1 MDNVE
6 RLLGRK
12 LPKITGDVFLPED
25 ESGLT
30 RRELALVRKV
40 VGKRKELKKARNVRR
55 GRAYK
60 LSQLKFMLFNATAS
74 TDSVDVVQLFN
85 ELTTSKPPGFIS
97 ASLKG
102 GQFKELARI
111 NSKSVIPLKST
122 GYRPNQIMITFDL
135 GGKRNIVNVFSN
147 GSLRLSGASDVD
159 DVVKYTERLVGTV
172 ENVIISNTSGQLRI
186 DKNISLDALRTHF
199 PKELLGRDGGTIYY
213 EKETGIRTLGLS
225 YKYAAKYTRMVE
237 NKSVFQPAKVPV
249 EQAVTEAIFGRKVP
263 MKEEEYREKF
273 FVITFYRTGAIQF
286 RGRVADPGSMIS
298 FIKGILDAVQDYALV
313 TPFVAEKPAA
323 PKAEPKYTTRS
334 RNPPNP
340 PDSFEGN
347 CAPGYYCRPN
357 AQGFPSCYK
366 IPEINAS
373 SRRTVAEAY
382 RAAGVPIPDKVK
394 ALFGIIGPNSINYG
408 VKLTLEKQK
417 FRNREI
423 EVLKIGGRQCF
434 RMSEDQLE
442 AVARRLEIPGIRKG
456 MGVAKMCERLKRAA
470 ELQDTRQNAANF
482 TVDGQKY
489 YIMGNSIKGATRK
502 NGKPNPSRKC
512 ATLPVEVLKR
522 YARAYGIDPEG
533 KSRPKICAEMA
544 AKKGAAPQRARAAF
558 TPAAPVAPVKP
569 PVVRG
574 PTRKE
579 SSDEKSRQHFIQ
591 SIGNVPY
598 TNENIQKYI
607 NTPAGY
613 KRAAFIMQH
622 KKNHALT
629 KSIRVNN
636 IPETS
641 RAQFMKNV
649 VMFAKTKKGSRYPT
663 AEQVSA
669 YRNTLAAKYRIIAG
683 RNYGALGPGGAKAN
697 VETM

>member
-1 MDNVE
+1 MVD
-6 RLLGRK
+6 
-12 LPKITGDVFLPED
+12 
-25 ESGLT
+25 
-30 RRELALVRKV
+30 
-40 VGKRKELKKARNVRR
+40 KRKELKKVRNVKR
-55 GRAYK
+55 GRTYK
-60 LSQLKFMLFNATAS
+60 LSQLKFMLFNATAH
-74 TDSVDVVQLFN
+74 TDSIDVVQLFN
-85 ELTTSKPPGFIS
+85 ELVTSKPPGFIS

-122 GYRPNQIMITFDL
+122 AYRPNQLMITFDL
-135 GGKRNIVNVFSN
+135 RGKRNIVNVFSN

-172 ENVIISNTSGQLRI
+172 EDVIISNTSGQLRI
-186 DKNISLDALRTHF
+186 DKNISLDALQRYF
-199 PKELLGRDGGTIYY
+199 PKELLGKTGGTIYY
-213 EKETGIRTLGLS
+213 EKETGLRSLGLS

-237 NKSVFQPAKVPV
+237 NKSVFRPAKVPV
-249 EQAVTEAIFGRKVP
+249 EQAVTEAIFGVKVP
-263 MKEEEYREKF
+263 MKEEEYKEKF

-286 RGRVADPGSMIS
+286 RGKVADPGSMIS

-313 TPFVAEKPAA
+313 TSFVDEKPAA

-340 PDSFEGN
+340 PDSFEGT

-442 AVARRLEIPGIRKG
+442 SVARRLEIPGIRKG

-470 ELQDTRQNAANF
+470 ELQDTRRNAANF

-489 YIMGNSIKGATRK
+489 YIMGNSIKGAVRK
-502 NGKPNPSRKC
+502 NGKPNPARKC
-512 ATLPVEVLKR
+512 ATLPVEVLKK
-522 YARAYGIDPEG
+522 YARAFGIDPEG

-544 AKKGAAPQRARAAF
+544 AKKGEAPPKARLTF
-558 TPAAPVAPVKP
+558 TPAPPEPKA

-579 SSDEKSRQHFIQ
+579 SLDEKSRQHFIK

-598 TNENIQKYI
+598 TAENIQRYLK
-607 NTPAGY
+607 TPAGY

-622 KKNHALT
+622 KKNHALA
-629 KSIRVNN
+629 KSVRTNN
-636 IPETS
+636 IAETS
-641 RAQFMKNV
+641 REQFVKNV
-649 VMFAKTKKGSRYPT
+649 IMFAKTKKTGRYPT
-663 AEQVSA
+663 TEQVMA
-669 YRNTLAAKYRIIAG
+669 YRNKLAAKYRNIRG
-683 RNYGALGPGGAKAN
+683 LYGALGPVGVKTV

>member
-1 MDNVE
+1 MNNVE

-237 NKSVFQPAKVPV
+237 NKSVFRPAKVPV

-286 RGRVADPGSMIS
+286 RGKVADPGSMIS

-313 TPFVAEKPAA
+313 TPFVDEKPAA

-340 PDSFEGN
+340 PDSFEGT

-470 ELQDTRQNAANF
+470 ELQNTRQNAANF

-598 TNENIQKYI
+598 TNENIQQYI

-669 YRNTLAAKYRIIAG
+669 YRNTLAAKYRNISG
-683 RNYGALGPGGAKAN
+683 RNYGALGPGGAKTV

>member
-1 MDNVE
+1 MDDIE

-12 LPKITGDVFLPED
+12 LPKVTGDVFLPED

-30 RRELALVRKV
+30 LRQLALMRKV

-60 LSQLKFMLFNATAS
+60 LSQLKFMLFNATAH

-85 ELTTSKPPGFIS
+85 ELVTSKPPGFIS

-122 GYRPNQIMITFDL
+122 GYRPNQLMITFDL
-135 GGKRNIVNVFSN
+135 AGKRNIVNVFSN

-159 DVVKYTERLVGTV
+159 DVVKYTERLVGEV
-172 ENVIISNTSGQLRI
+172 EDVIVSNTSGQLRI
-186 DKNISLDALRTHF
+186 DKNINLDALRLHF
-199 PKELLGRDGGTIYY
+199 PPELLGRTGGTIYY
-213 EKETGIRTLGLS
+213 EKETGLRSLGLS
-225 YKYAAKYTRMVE
+225 YKYSAKFTRMVE

-249 EQAVTEAIFGRKVP
+249 EQAVTEAIFGRRVP
-263 MKEEEYREKF
+263 MKEEEYKEKF

-286 RGRVADPGSMIS
+286 RGKVADPGSMIS

-313 TPFVAEKPAA
+313 VPLVAEKPAA

-340 PDSFEGN
+340 PDSFEGT

-394 ALFGIIGPNSINYG
+394 ALFGIIGPNSVNYG
-408 VKLTLEKQK
+408 VKLTLEKQR

-442 AVARRLEIPGIRKG
+442 SVARRLEIPGIRKG

-512 ATLPVEVLKR
+512 ATLPVEVLKK
-522 YARAYGIDPEG
+522 YARAFGIDPEG

-544 AKKGAAPQRARAAF
+544 AKKGAAPARARVTF
-558 TPAAPVAPVKP
+558 TPAAPVAPVA

-591 SIGNVPY
+591 SIGNVPF
-598 TNENIQKYI
+598 TNENVQQYI
-607 NTPAGY
+607 RTPPGY

-629 KSIRVNN
+629 KSVRVNN

-641 RAQFMKNV
+641 RSQFVKNV

-663 AEQVSA
+663 AEQVMA
-669 YRNTLAAKYRIIAG
+669 YRNTLAAKYRNVSG
-683 RNYGALGPGGAKAN
+683 RQYGAVGPGGAKAN

>member
-1 MDNVE
+1 
-6 RLLGRK
+6 
-12 LPKITGDVFLPED
+12 
-25 ESGLT
+25 
-30 RRELALVRKV
+30 
-40 VGKRKELKKARNVRR
+40 
-55 GRAYK
+55 
-60 LSQLKFMLFNATAS
+60 MLFNATAS

-470 ELQDTRQNAANF
+470 ELQNTRQNAANF

>member
-1 MDNVE
+1 MNDIE

-12 LPKITGDVFLPED
+12 LPKITGDVFLPEND
-25 ESGLT
+25 SGLT
-30 RRELALVRKV
+30 LRQLALMRKV
-40 VGKRKELKKARNVRR
+40 VGKRKEFKKARNVRR

-111 NSKSVIPLKST
+111 NSKSVIPMKST

-135 GGKRNIVNVFSN
+135 GGKRNIVNIFSN
-147 GSLRLSGASDVD
+147 GSLRLSGASDID
-159 DVVKYTERLVGTV
+159 DVVKYTERLVGEV

-186 DKNISLDALRTHF
+186 DKNISLDALQRYF
-199 PKELLGRDGGTIYY
+199 PKELLGRSGGTIYY

-225 YKYAAKYTRMVE
+225 YKYSPKYTRMVE
-237 NKSVFQPAKVPV
+237 NKSVLQPSKVPV
-249 EQAVTEAIFGRKVP
+249 EQAVTEAIFGRTVP

-286 RGRVADPGSMIS
+286 RGKVADAGSMIS

-313 TPFVAEKPAA
+313 VPLVDEKPAG
-323 PKAEPKYTTRS
+323 PKAEPTYTTRS
-334 RNPPNP
+334 RNPPQP
-340 PDSFEGN
+340 PPTFLGA

-366 IPEINAS
+366 VPEINAS

-382 RAAGVPIPDKVK
+382 RSAGVPIPDKVK
-394 ALFGIIGPNSINYG
+394 ALFGIIGPNSVNYG

-442 AVARRLEIPGIRKG
+442 SVARRLEIPGIRKG
-456 MGVAKMCERLKRAA
+456 MGVAKMCERLKREA

-512 ATLPVEVLKR
+512 ATLPVEVLKK
-522 YARAYGIDPEG
+522 YARAFGIDPEG

-544 AKKGAAPQRARAAF
+544 AKKVATPQRARVAF
-558 TPAAPVAPVKP
+558 APVAPPVKA

-579 SSDEKSRQHFIQ
+579 STDEKSRQHFIK
-591 SIGNVPY
+591 SMGNVPF
-598 TNENIQKYI
+598 TAENIQRYV

-613 KRAAFIMQH
+613 KRAAFIMQY

-629 KSIRVNN
+629 KSIRTNN

-649 VMFAKTKKGSRYPT
+649 VMFSKTKKTGRYPT
-663 AEQVSA
+663 AAQVTA
-669 YRNTLAAKYRIIAG
+669 YRNTLAAKYRNVTG
-683 RNYGALGPGGAKAN
+683 RNYGTFGPRGAKTN

>member
-1 MDNVE
+1 MDDIE

-12 LPKITGDVFLPED
+12 LPKVTGDVFLPED
-25 ESGLT
+25 NSGLT
-30 RRELALVRKV
+30 RRQLALVRKV
-40 VGKRKELKKARNVRR
+40 VEKRKELKKVRNVRR

-111 NSKSVIPLKST
+111 NSKSVIPMKST

-135 GGKRNIVNVFSN
+135 GGKRNIVNIFTN

-159 DVVKYTERLVGTV
+159 DVVKYTERLVGEV

-186 DKNISLDALRTHF
+186 DKNISLDALQRYF
-199 PKELLGRDGGTIYY
+199 PKELLGRTGGTIYY
-213 EKETGIRTLGLS
+213 EKETGIRSLGLS

-263 MKEEEYREKF
+263 MKEEEYKEKF

-286 RGRVADPGSMIS
+286 RGKVADPGSMIS

-313 TPFVAEKPAA
+313 TSFVDEKPAG

-334 RNPPNP
+334 QNPPNP
-340 PDSFEGN
+340 PDSFEGT

-366 IPEINAS
+366 IPEINIS
-373 SRRTVAEAY
+373 SRRTVTEAY

-394 ALFGIIGPNSINYG
+394 ALFGIIGPNSVNYG

-442 AVARRLEIPGIRKG
+442 SVARRLEIPGIRKG

-482 TVDGQKY
+482 TVEGQKY

-512 ATLPVEVLKR
+512 ATLPVEVLKK
-522 YARAYGIDPEG
+522 YARAFGIDPEG

-544 AKKGAAPQRARAAF
+544 AKKGAALPRARVAF
-558 TPAAPVAPVKP
+558 TPAPPPVKP

-591 SIGNVPY
+591 SVGNVPF
-598 TNENIQKYI
+598 TAENIQRYI

-629 KSIRVNN
+629 KSIRTNN

-649 VMFAKTKKGSRYPT
+649 IMFAKTKKTGRYPT
-663 AEQVSA
+663 AAQVTA
-669 YRNTLAAKYRIIAG
+669 YRNTLAAKYRNVSG
-683 RNYGALGPGGAKAN
+683 RNYGTFGPRGAKTN

>member
-1 MDNVE
+1 MDDIE

-12 LPKITGDVFLPED
+12 LPKVTGDVFLPED
-25 ESGLT
+25 NSGLT
-30 RRELALVRKV
+30 LRQLALMRKV
-40 VGKRKELKKARNVRR
+40 VGKRKELKKVRNVRR
-55 GRAYK
+55 GRSYK

-135 GGKRNIVNVFSN
+135 GGKRNIVNIFTN

-159 DVVKYTERLVGTV
+159 DVVKYTERLVGNV

-186 DKNISLDALRTHF
+186 DKNISLDALQRYF
-199 PKELLGRDGGTIYY
+199 PKELLGKTGGTIYY
-213 EKETGIRTLGLS
+213 EKETGLRSLGLS

-249 EQAVTEAIFGRKVP
+249 EQAVTEAIFGRRVP
-263 MKEEEYREKF
+263 MKEEEYKEKF

-286 RGRVADPGSMIS
+286 RGKVADPGSMIS

-313 TPFVAEKPAA
+313 TSFVDEKPAA

-334 RNPPNP
+334 QNPPNP
-340 PDSFEGN
+340 PDSFEGT

-366 IPEINAS
+366 IPEINVS

-394 ALFGIIGPNSINYG
+394 ALFGIIGPNSVNYG

-442 AVARRLEIPGIRKG
+442 SVARRLEIPGIRKG

-482 TVDGQKY
+482 TVEGQKY

-512 ATLPVEVLKR
+512 ATLPVEVLKK
-522 YARAYGIDPEG
+522 YARAFGIDPEG

-544 AKKGAAPQRARAAF
+544 AKKGAALPRARVAF
-558 TPAAPVAPVKP
+558 TPAPPPVKP

-579 SSDEKSRQHFIQ
+579 SSDEKSRQHFIE
-591 SIGNVPY
+591 SMGNVPF
-598 TNENIQKYI
+598 TAENIQRYI

-629 KSIRVNN
+629 KSIRTNN

-649 VMFAKTKKGSRYPT
+649 VMFAKTKKTGRYPT

-669 YRNTLAAKYRIIAG
+669 YRNTLAAKYRNIRG
-683 RNYGALGPGGAKAN
+683 RNYGALGQGGAKAN